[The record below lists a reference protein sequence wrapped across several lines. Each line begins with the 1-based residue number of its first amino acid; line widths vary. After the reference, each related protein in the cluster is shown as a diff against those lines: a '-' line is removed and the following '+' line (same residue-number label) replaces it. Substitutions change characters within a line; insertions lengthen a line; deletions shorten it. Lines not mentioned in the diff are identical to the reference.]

1 MQQDA
6 RVMPAQLVRSRQEAR
21 EALRLFLGSGS
32 PRIGV
37 VTGAAGMGKTLVLD
51 HLVASRPPQVRFLRL
66 DGQPGWS
73 PENLADH
80 LAIGLGMKPKGAARA
95 IEEIGGF
102 LADEAEDGRRWVLA
116 IDEAH
121 ALKSQVLDAL
131 RILTNRLGQSNT
143 FAALILAGRT
153 RLKQRLAVAGS
164 RDWSGRPMR
173 MVHLP
178 PIDAEE
184 VTELLQAAW
193 PDRGE
198 WERRFERWHAEGWGV
213 PGRILALAARESSL
227 PAPIAAQISPSPPI
241 SRPAAAISSSA
252 VLPVA
257 PPAPVPL
264 LGSDPRPI
272 RIEGDAVEVGWGL
285 EDDITL
291 LEGEGGDA
299 APGYAGPPPPAT
311 PEPGEEVVRDPYAA
325 IQANLEWGMNQAH
338 FAAMAPPPDADVD
351 PDDPD
356 PEDDSAGIDSWGTSR
371 LRREGAQEFA
381 PYSQLFSRARP
392 SR

>member
-6 RVMPAQLVRSRQEAR
+6 RVTPAQLVRSRQDAR
-21 EALRLFLGSGS
+21 GALRTFLGSGS
-32 PRIGV
+32 PKVAVI
-37 VTGAAGMGKTLVLD
+37 TGAAGMGKTLVLD
-51 HLVASRPPQVRFLRL
+51 HLVASKPSQARLLRL

-73 PENLADH
+73 PANLADH
-80 LAIGLGMKPKGAARA
+80 LAVGLGMRPKGPARA
-95 IEEIGGF
+95 IEEIGSF

-131 RILTNRLGQSNT
+131 RILTNRLGQSST

-153 RLKQRLAVAGS
+153 RLKQRLAIAGS
-164 RDWSGRPMR
+164 RDWSGRPMQ
-173 MVHLP
+173 MIHLP

-184 VTELLQAAW
+184 ASELVRAAW
-193 PDRGE
+193 PDRAE
-198 WERRFERWHAEGWGV
+198 WPGRVERWHAEGWGV
-213 PGRILALAARESSL
+213 PARILALAADELALS
-227 PAPIAAQISPSPPI
+227 I
-241 SRPAAAISSSA
+241 PAAEQIP
-252 VLPVA
+252 LP
-257 PPAPVPL
+257 PPAPTAIPPRISASPAPASIPL

-291 LEGEGGDA
+291 LEGEGGEA
-299 APGYAGPPPPAT
+299 ADFAAPPPPPIA
-311 PEPGEEVVRDPYAA
+311 EPGEEVIRDPYAA
-325 IQANLEWGMNQAH
+325 IQADHEWGANQAH
-338 FAAMAPPPDADVD
+338 FATLAPPPE
-351 PDDPD
+351 PDEAE
-356 PEDDSAGIDSWGTSR
+356 PEDDVVDIDTWGTSR
-371 LRREGAQEFA
+371 VRREGAQEFA